1 MTSIS
6 HNCPHCKSKEASFLI
21 VSEIKSQTDHYS
33 WYTMARCGVC
43 KEISL
48 AQLMDTQSFSSGR
61 YIGGSPMDTGRSN
74 SISERYKIM
83 VMYPEIETSLVP
95 EALPDNVSA
104 SFVEA
109 EKAIANGLYSS
120 AGACYRKSVERALKV
135 LHPEGKGTLSAR
147 IRQLSN
153 SQRLP
158 ETLIG
163 LLDHVR
169 IFGNLSVHDEDED
182 PTKDD
187 CDIARDFTRLF
198 LTYSFSLPAKIA
210 KLANEIGQDRT

>member
-6 HNCPHCKSKEASFLI
+6 NDCPHCKSKESSFLL
-21 VSEIKSQTDHYS
+21 VSEIRSQTDHFS
-33 WYTMARCGVC
+33 WYTMVRCGVC
-43 KEISL
+43 KDISL
-48 AQLMDTQSFSSGR
+48 SHLMDSQSFSNGR
-61 YIGGSPMDTGRSN
+61 FIGGSPMDTGRTS
-74 SISERYKIM
+74 SISERYKIIALF
-83 VMYPEIETSLVP
+83 PEVEESLVP
-95 EALPDNVSA
+95 EALPDNVGA
-104 SFVEA
+104 SFIEA

-147 IRQLSN
+147 IRQLS
-153 SQRLP
+153 STQKLP
-158 ETLIG
+158 ETLIV

-187 CDIARDFTRLF
+187 CDIERDFTRLF
-198 LTYSFSLPAKIA
+198 LTYSFSLPARVA
-210 KLANEIGQDRT
+210 KLAIEIGQDQT